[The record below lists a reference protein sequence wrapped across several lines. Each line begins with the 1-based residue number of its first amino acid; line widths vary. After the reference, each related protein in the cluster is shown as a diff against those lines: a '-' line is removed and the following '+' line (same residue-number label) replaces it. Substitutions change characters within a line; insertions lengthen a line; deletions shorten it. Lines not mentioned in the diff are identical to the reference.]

1 MIELNKDLSEN
12 GLKQG
17 FNYYSKYNKVKGKIK
32 NKKNYR
38 EKVRKY
44 YVVNAI
50 LIFSLSSAFISGLVS
65 NPIIDVI
72 LAIPGL
78 LILYC
83 LLISPFYLEK
93 RKIKNETLLLEK
105 YLNNQP
111 NGKLEIWEFGIN
123 LFYKDEKIK
132 DICWGNL
139 NSIAIYE
146 DIIIFDCKF
155 SNSCFFINSQ
165 YENEVKKALEAQN
178 MLRLCVDMRNKGE
191 VK

>member
-44 YVVNAI
+44 YIVNAI
-50 LIFSLSSAFISGLVS
+50 LIFSLLSAFISGLVS
-65 NPIIDVI
+65 NPIKDVI
-72 LAIPGL
+72 LSIPGL

-111 NGKLEIWEFGIN
+111 HGKLEIWEFGIN

-132 DICWGNL
+132 DICWGNIH
-139 NSIAIYE
+139 SILIYD

-155 SNSCFFINSQ
+155 GKCCFFINSE